1 MISKHSKLLSVID
14 AIETGC
20 SPFEIK
26 KNAKCDD
33 FELFIDSSDDEFGVF
48 LPNVSNTSIAGELE
62 AEIK

>member
-26 KNAKCDD
+26 EMLNMMI
-33 FELFIDSSDDEFGVF
+33 LSF
-48 LPNVSNTSIAGELE
+48 L
-62 AEIK
+62 